1 MKAKTNKND
10 ADLLKRLDR
19 LGQLLE
25 NIGPEILGHRVRRL
39 RDQQGISV
47 RDLADRAGINKN
59 SIVRLEQGRGT
70 QPITILKVCSVLG
83 VHVERLAEPSENDMT
98 LAVVHKKNDDRW
110 FDAADMGSKPLLD
123 SKRPLTPAQRK
134 RAVNEGA
141 QVPINLLKC
150 RLPGGRVLPS
160 VLEIWQ
166 KSPERSHVGEEFA
179 FVLSGTA
186 IITVGEKKTSL
197 ERRRIHHVLE
207 RRASLLRSSRFQ
219 KSTSESS
226 FNSNRRLTD
235 SVQSTVLTNQISMT
249 ALA

>member
-1 MKAKTNKND
+1 MKTKTNKND

-25 NIGPEILGHRVRRL
+25 NVGPEILGHRVRRL
-39 RDQQGISV
+39 RDQQGISI

-98 LAVVHKKNDDRW
+98 LAVVHKKKDDRW
-110 FDAADMGSKPLLD
+110 FDAADMGSQPLHD

-134 RAVNEGA
+134 RAVSQGA

-160 VLEIWQ
+160 VLEIWK

-186 IITVGEKKTSL
+186 IITVGDKHHRLKEGESITFWSAEPHSYAPADSKKVPVKILSI
-197 ERRRIHHVLE
+197 RIE
-207 RRASLLRSSRFQ
+207 G
-219 KSTSESS
+219 
-226 FNSNRRLTD
+226 
-235 SVQSTVLTNQISMT
+235 
-249 ALA
+249 